1 MLELKHITKI
11 YNSGEEENRV
21 LNDVSIR
28 FGEHEFVSI
37 LGASGSGKTTLLN
50 IIGGLDSYDEGDM
63 IVDGTSTKSFKDK
76 DWDSY
81 RNGTIGFIFQN
92 YQLISHL
99 SVLENVKIALSISGL
114 SNKESQE
121 RAVVALKDVGLEQH
135 IYKKPNQ
142 LSGGQMQRVAIARAL
157 VTNPKIILADEPTGA
172 LDSSTSIQ
180 IMKLIKKISQ
190 GKLVIMV
197 THNPELA
204 ENCSSRI
211 VRLSDGKII
220 EDTAPN
226 LQIDSNKGYKLG
238 KTSMS
243 FARAISSS
251 FKNLLTKKVRSI
263 LTIFAASIGIIGIA
277 SVLAISSGMN
287 GYIKSMQEDTLS
299 TMPITISAADSGGIR
314 TLSDRLAEK
323 TEKPIKEIKV
333 AEQGKTHQNRYTKD
347 ALGGKDGD
355 FISYM
360 KKHAKSYYKSLN
372 FNTGYT
378 LKAFVKDTDGQI
390 HQIQDNVVRTLMA
403 TTTNFAVLPTDET
416 TITDKYRLVASE
428 DKIFKYPTGNQ
439 AILFLDSDGSL
450 SEQQL
455 AMLGYKGKNK
465 VKIEELLGKEI
476 HVLTNDQY
484 FRQIGE
490 RFIPNE
496 VTDSLYQEGQTL
508 RITEIMQL
516 KDATTTPFNGTIG
529 YSQTFLNQLLKVE
542 KSSAIVQAQE
552 KSQTRSA
559 LEISGEV
566 LSEESYQ
573 TMMQQLGGDNTPTS
587 LSFYAKSFEDR
598 KKILQTIHTFNEDVA
613 KKYGKNSNDYER
625 YSVSYTDMAK
635 TVSEAFTDIIGSV
648 TFILTA
654 FSGISL
660 LVSSI
665 MIGILIYVSVVER
678 TKEIGILR
686 ALGSRKKDISRIF
699 NAEAGLLGLSSGV
712 LGIGIAAL
720 LTIPINQLVAD
731 SLNIKDFTANL
742 SPENAAALVALSII
756 LTFFAGYIP
765 SKIAARKNP
774 VEALRTE

>member
-21 LNDVSIR
+21 LNGVSIR

-135 IYKKPNQ
+135 IHKKPNQ

-180 IMKLIKKISQ
+180 IMELIKKISQ

-204 ENCSSRI
+204 EKCSSRI

-226 LQIDSNKGYKLG
+226 PQIDSNKGYKLG

-333 AEQGKTHQNRYTKD
+333 AEQGKTHQNRYTED

-403 TTTNFAVLPTDET
+403 TTTNFAVLPIDET

-465 VKIEELLGKEI
+465 VKVEELLGKEI

-552 KSQTRSA
+552 KSQTRSV
-559 LEISGEV
+559 LDISGEV

-731 SLNIKDFTANL
+731 SLNIKGFTANL
-742 SPENAAALVALSII
+742 SPENAAVLVALSII

>member
-1 MLELKHITKI
+1 MLKHITKI

-135 IYKKPNQ
+135 IHKKPNQ

-172 LDSSTSIQ
+172 LDGSTSIQ
-180 IMKLIKKISQ
+180 IMELIKKISQ

-204 ENCSSRI
+204 EKCSSRI

-226 LQIDSNKGYKLG
+226 PQIDSNKGYKLG

-263 LTIFAASIGIIGIA
+263 LTIFAASIGIIGIT

-323 TEKPIKEIKV
+323 TENPIKEIKV
-333 AEQGKTHQNRYTKD
+333 AEQGKTHQNRYTED

-390 HQIQDNVVRTLMA
+390 HQIQDNVVRTLMV

-465 VKIEELLGKEI
+465 VKVEELLGKEI

-529 YSQTFLNQLLKVE
+529 YSQTFLNQLLEVE

-552 KSQTRSA
+552 KSQTRSV
-559 LEISGEV
+559 LDISGEV

-712 LGIGIAAL
+712 LGIGIATL

-731 SLNIKDFTANL
+731 SLNIKGFTANL
-742 SPENAAALVALSII
+742 SPENAAVLVALSII

>member
-135 IYKKPNQ
+135 IHKKPNQ

-180 IMKLIKKISQ
+180 IMELIKKISQ

-204 ENCSSRI
+204 EKCSSRI

-226 LQIDSNKGYKLG
+226 PQIDSNKGYKLG

-333 AEQGKTHQNRYTKD
+333 AEQGKTHQNRYTED

-372 FNTGYT
+372 FNIGYT

-390 HQIQDNVVRTLMA
+390 HQIQDNVVLTLMA

-465 VKIEELLGKEI
+465 VKVEELLGKEI

-552 KSQTRSA
+552 KSQTRSV
-559 LEISGEV
+559 LDISGEV

-731 SLNIKDFTANL
+731 SLNIKGFTANL
-742 SPENAAALVALSII
+742 SPENAAALVALSIV

>member
-299 TMPITISAADSGGIR
+299 TMPITIAADSGGIR

-333 AEQGKTHQNRYTKD
+333 AEQGKTHQNHYTED

-372 FNTGYT
+372 FNTGYI

-465 VKIEELLGKEI
+465 V
-476 HVLTNDQY
+476 
-484 FRQIGE
+484 
-490 RFIPNE
+490 
-496 VTDSLYQEGQTL
+496 
-508 RITEIMQL
+508 
-516 KDATTTPFNGTIG
+516 
-529 YSQTFLNQLLKVE
+529 
-542 KSSAIVQAQE
+542 
-552 KSQTRSA
+552 
-559 LEISGEV
+559 
-566 LSEESYQ
+566 
-573 TMMQQLGGDNTPTS
+573 TS
-587 LSFYAKSFEDR
+587 W
-598 KKILQTIHTFNEDVA
+598 
-613 KKYGKNSNDYER
+613 
-625 YSVSYTDMAK
+625 
-635 TVSEAFTDIIGSV
+635 
-648 TFILTA
+648 
-654 FSGISL
+654 
-660 LVSSI
+660 
-665 MIGILIYVSVVER
+665 
-678 TKEIGILR
+678 
-686 ALGSRKKDISRIF
+686 
-699 NAEAGLLGLSSGV
+699 
-712 LGIGIAAL
+712 
-720 LTIPINQLVAD
+720 
-731 SLNIKDFTANL
+731 
-742 SPENAAALVALSII
+742 
-756 LTFFAGYIP
+756 
-765 SKIAARKNP
+765 
-774 VEALRTE
+774 

>member
-1 MLELKHITKI
+1 
-11 YNSGEEENRV
+11 
-21 LNDVSIR
+21 
-28 FGEHEFVSI
+28 
-37 LGASGSGKTTLLN
+37 
-50 IIGGLDSYDEGDM
+50 
-63 IVDGTSTKSFKDK
+63 
-76 DWDSY
+76 
-81 RNGTIGFIFQN
+81 
-92 YQLISHL
+92 
-99 SVLENVKIALSISGL
+99 
-114 SNKESQE
+114 
-121 RAVVALKDVGLEQH
+121 
-135 IYKKPNQ
+135 
-142 LSGGQMQRVAIARAL
+142 
-157 VTNPKIILADEPTGA
+157 
-172 LDSSTSIQ
+172 
-180 IMKLIKKISQ
+180 
-190 GKLVIMV
+190 
-197 THNPELA
+197 
-204 ENCSSRI
+204 
-211 VRLSDGKII
+211 
-220 EDTAPN
+220 
-226 LQIDSNKGYKLG
+226 
-238 KTSMS
+238 
-243 FARAISSS
+243 
-251 FKNLLTKKVRSI
+251 
-263 LTIFAASIGIIGIA
+263 
-277 SVLAISSGMN
+277 MN

-323 TEKPIKEIKV
+323 TEEPIKEIKV
-333 AEQGKTHQNRYTKD
+333 AEQGKTHQNRYTED

-428 DKIFKYPTGNQ
+428 DKIFKYPTANQ
-439 AILFLDSDGSL
+439 VILFLDSDGSL

-529 YSQTFLNQLLKVE
+529 YSQTFLNQLLEVE

-552 KSQTRSA
+552 KSQTRSV
-559 LEISGEV
+559 LDISGEV

-712 LGIGIAAL
+712 LGIGIATL
-720 LTIPINQLVAD
+720 LTIPINQLVVD
-731 SLNIKDFTANL
+731 SLNIKGFTANL
-742 SPENAAALVALSII
+742 SPENAAVLVALSII

>member
-135 IYKKPNQ
+135 IHKKPNQ

-172 LDSSTSIQ
+172 LDGSTSIQ
-180 IMKLIKKISQ
+180 IMELIKKISQ

-204 ENCSSRI
+204 EKCSSRI

-263 LTIFAASIGIIGIA
+263 LTIFAASIGIIGIT

-333 AEQGKTHQNRYTKD
+333 AEQGKTHQNRYTED

-372 FNTGYT
+372 FNTGYI

-390 HQIQDNVVRTLMA
+390 HQIQDNVVRTLMV

-465 VKIEELLGKEI
+465 VKVEELLGKEI

-529 YSQTFLNQLLKVE
+529 YSQTFLNQLLEVE

-552 KSQTRSA
+552 KSQTRSV
-559 LEISGEV
+559 LDISGEV

-712 LGIGIAAL
+712 LGIGIATL

-742 SPENAAALVALSII
+742 SPENAAVLVALSII

>member
-1 MLELKHITKI
+1 MLAKI
-11 YNSGEEENRV
+11 RY
-21 LNDVSIR
+21 
-28 FGEHEFVSI
+28 
-37 LGASGSGKTTLLN
+37 
-50 IIGGLDSYDEGDM
+50 
-63 IVDGTSTKSFKDK
+63 
-76 DWDSY
+76 
-81 RNGTIGFIFQN
+81 
-92 YQLISHL
+92 L
-99 SVLENVKIALSISGL
+99 S
-114 SNKESQE
+114 
-121 RAVVALKDVGLEQH
+121 
-135 IYKKPNQ
+135 
-142 LSGGQMQRVAIARAL
+142 
-157 VTNPKIILADEPTGA
+157 
-172 LDSSTSIQ
+172 
-180 IMKLIKKISQ
+180 
-190 GKLVIMV
+190 
-197 THNPELA
+197 
-204 ENCSSRI
+204 
-211 VRLSDGKII
+211 
-220 EDTAPN
+220 
-226 LQIDSNKGYKLG
+226 
-238 KTSMS
+238 
-243 FARAISSS
+243 
-251 FKNLLTKKVRSI
+251 
-263 LTIFAASIGIIGIA
+263 
-277 SVLAISSGMN
+277 
-287 GYIKSMQEDTLS
+287 
-299 TMPITISAADSGGIR
+299 
-314 TLSDRLAEK
+314 
-323 TEKPIKEIKV
+323 
-333 AEQGKTHQNRYTKD
+333 
-347 ALGGKDGD
+347 
-355 FISYM
+355 
-360 KKHAKSYYKSLN
+360 
-372 FNTGYT
+372 
-378 LKAFVKDTDGQI
+378 
-390 HQIQDNVVRTLMA
+390 
-403 TTTNFAVLPTDET
+403 
-416 TITDKYRLVASE
+416 
-428 DKIFKYPTGNQ
+428 NQ

-465 VKIEELLGKEI
+465 VKVEELLGKEI

-552 KSQTRSA
+552 KSRTRSV
-559 LEISGEV
+559 LDISGEV

-731 SLNIKDFTANL
+731 SLNIKGFTANL
-742 SPENAAALVALSII
+742 SPENAAALVALSIV

>member
-333 AEQGKTHQNRYTKD
+333 AEQGKTHQNHYTED

-372 FNTGYT
+372 FNTGYI

-529 YSQTFLNQLLKVE
+529 YSQTFLNQLLKV
-542 KSSAIVQAQE
+542 E

>member
-135 IYKKPNQ
+135 IHKKPNQ

-172 LDSSTSIQ
+172 LDGSTSIQ
-180 IMKLIKKISQ
+180 IMELIKKISQ

-204 ENCSSRI
+204 EKCSSRI

-226 LQIDSNKGYKLG
+226 PQIDSNKGYKLG

-323 TEKPIKEIKV
+323 TENPIKEIKV
-333 AEQGKTHQNRYTKD
+333 AEQGKTHQNRYTED

-465 VKIEELLGKEI
+465 VKVEELLGKEI

-529 YSQTFLNQLLKVE
+529 YSQTFLNQLLEVE

-552 KSQTRSA
+552 KSQTRSV
-559 LEISGEV
+559 LDISGEV

-587 LSFYAKSFEDR
+587 LSFYAKS
-598 KKILQTIHTFNEDVA
+598 FNEDVA

-712 LGIGIAAL
+712 LGIGIATL

-731 SLNIKDFTANL
+731 SLNIKGFTANL
-742 SPENAAALVALSII
+742 SPENAAVLVALSII

-765 SKIAARKNP
+765 SKIAACKNP

>member
-135 IYKKPNQ
+135 IHKKPNQ

-172 LDSSTSIQ
+172 LDGSTSIQ
-180 IMKLIKKISQ
+180 IMELIKKISQ

-204 ENCSSRI
+204 EKCSSRI

-226 LQIDSNKGYKLG
+226 PQIDSNKGYKLG

-323 TEKPIKEIKV
+323 TEEPIKEIKV
-333 AEQGKTHQNRYTKD
+333 AEQGKTHQNRYTED

-428 DKIFKYPTGNQ
+428 DKIFKYPTANQ
-439 AILFLDSDGSL
+439 VILFLDSDGSL

-529 YSQTFLNQLLKVE
+529 YSQTFLNQLLEVE

-552 KSQTRSA
+552 KSQTRSV
-559 LEISGEV
+559 LDISGEV

-712 LGIGIAAL
+712 LGIGIATL
-720 LTIPINQLVAD
+720 LTIPINQLVVD
-731 SLNIKDFTANL
+731 SLNIKGFTANL
-742 SPENAAALVALSII
+742 SPENAAVLVALSII

>member
-135 IYKKPNQ
+135 IHKKPNQ

-180 IMKLIKKISQ
+180 IMELIKKISQ

-204 ENCSSRI
+204 EKCSSRI

-226 LQIDSNKGYKLG
+226 PQIDSNKGYKLG

-323 TEKPIKEIKV
+323 TEEPIKEIKV
-333 AEQGKTHQNRYTKD
+333 AEQGKTHQNRYTED

-360 KKHAKSYYKSLN
+360 KKHAKSYY
-372 FNTGYT
+372 Y
-378 LKAFVKDTDGQI
+378 
-390 HQIQDNVVRTLMA
+390 
-403 TTTNFAVLPTDET
+403 
-416 TITDKYRLVASE
+416 
-428 DKIFKYPTGNQ
+428 
-439 AILFLDSDGSL
+439 
-450 SEQQL
+450 QL
-455 AMLGYKGKNK
+455 C
-465 VKIEELLGKEI
+465 
-476 HVLTNDQY
+476 
-484 FRQIGE
+484 
-490 RFIPNE
+490 
-496 VTDSLYQEGQTL
+496 
-508 RITEIMQL
+508 
-516 KDATTTPFNGTIG
+516 
-529 YSQTFLNQLLKVE
+529 
-542 KSSAIVQAQE
+542 SS
-552 KSQTRSA
+552 
-559 LEISGEV
+559 
-566 LSEESYQ
+566 
-573 TMMQQLGGDNTPTS
+573 
-587 LSFYAKSFEDR
+587 
-598 KKILQTIHTFNEDVA
+598 
-613 KKYGKNSNDYER
+613 SNR
-625 YSVSYTDMAK
+625 
-635 TVSEAFTDIIGSV
+635 
-648 TFILTA
+648 
-654 FSGISL
+654 
-660 LVSSI
+660 
-665 MIGILIYVSVVER
+665 
-678 TKEIGILR
+678 
-686 ALGSRKKDISRIF
+686 
-699 NAEAGLLGLSSGV
+699 
-712 LGIGIAAL
+712 
-720 LTIPINQLVAD
+720 
-731 SLNIKDFTANL
+731 
-742 SPENAAALVALSII
+742 
-756 LTFFAGYIP
+756 
-765 SKIAARKNP
+765 
-774 VEALRTE
+774 

>member
-135 IYKKPNQ
+135 IHKKPNQ

-172 LDSSTSIQ
+172 LDGSTSIQ
-180 IMKLIKKISQ
+180 IMELIKKISQ

-204 ENCSSRI
+204 EKCSSRI

-226 LQIDSNKGYKLG
+226 PQIDSNKGYKLG

-243 FARAISSS
+243 FTRAISSS

-263 LTIFAASIGIIGIA
+263 LTIFAASIGIIGIT

-323 TEKPIKEIKV
+323 TENPIKEIKV
-333 AEQGKTHQNRYTKD
+333 AEQGKTHQNRYTED
-347 ALGGKDGD
+347 ALGGKNGD

-390 HQIQDNVVRTLMA
+390 HQIQDNVVRTLMV

-465 VKIEELLGKEI
+465 VKVEELLGKEI

-529 YSQTFLNQLLKVE
+529 YSQTFLNQLLEVE

-552 KSQTRSA
+552 KSQTRSV
-559 LEISGEV
+559 LDISGEV

-712 LGIGIAAL
+712 LGIGIATL

-731 SLNIKDFTANL
+731 SLNIKGFTANL
-742 SPENAAALVALSII
+742 SPENAAVLVALSII

>member
-135 IYKKPNQ
+135 IHKKPNQ

-172 LDSSTSIQ
+172 LDGSTSIQ
-180 IMKLIKKISQ
+180 IMELIKKISQ

-204 ENCSSRI
+204 EKCSSRI

-226 LQIDSNKGYKLG
+226 PQIDSNKGYKLG

-263 LTIFAASIGIIGIA
+263 LTIFAASIGIIGIT

-323 TEKPIKEIKV
+323 TENPIKEIKV
-333 AEQGKTHQNRYTKD
+333 AEQGKTHQNRYTED

-390 HQIQDNVVRTLMA
+390 HQIQDNVVRTLMV

-465 VKIEELLGKEI
+465 VKVEELLGKEI

-529 YSQTFLNQLLKVE
+529 YSQTFLNQLLEVE

-552 KSQTRSA
+552 KSQTRSV
-559 LEISGEV
+559 LDISGEV

-712 LGIGIAAL
+712 LGIGIATL

-731 SLNIKDFTANL
+731 SLNIKGFTANL
-742 SPENAAALVALSII
+742 SPENAAVLVALSII

>member
-135 IYKKPNQ
+135 IHKKPNQ

-180 IMKLIKKISQ
+180 IMELIKKISQ

-204 ENCSSRI
+204 EKCSSRI

-226 LQIDSNKGYKLG
+226 PQIDSNKGYKLG

-323 TEKPIKEIKV
+323 TEEPIKEIKV
-333 AEQGKTHQNRYTKD
+333 AEQGKTHQNRYTED

-403 TTTNFAVLPTDET
+403 TTTNFAVLPIDET

-428 DKIFKYPTGNQ
+428 DEIFKYPTGNQ

-529 YSQTFLNQLLKVE
+529 YSQTFLNQLLEVE

-552 KSQTRSA
+552 KSQTRSV
-559 LEISGEV
+559 LDISGEV

-712 LGIGIAAL
+712 LGIGIATL
-720 LTIPINQLVAD
+720 LTIPINQLVVD
-731 SLNIKDFTANL
+731 SLNIKGFTANL
-742 SPENAAALVALSII
+742 SPENAAVLVALSII

>member
-135 IYKKPNQ
+135 IHKKPNQ

-172 LDSSTSIQ
+172 LDGSTSIQ
-180 IMKLIKKISQ
+180 IMELIKKISQ

-204 ENCSSRI
+204 EKCSSRI

-226 LQIDSNKGYKLG
+226 PQIDSNKGYKLG

-243 FARAISSS
+243 FTRAISSS

-323 TEKPIKEIKV
+323 TENPIKEIKV
-333 AEQGKTHQNRYTKD
+333 AEQGKTHQNRYTED

-390 HQIQDNVVRTLMA
+390 HQIQDNVVRTLMT

-465 VKIEELLGKEI
+465 VKVEELLGKEI

-529 YSQTFLNQLLKVE
+529 YSQTFLNQLLEVE

-552 KSQTRSA
+552 KSQTRSV
-559 LEISGEV
+559 LDISGEV

-712 LGIGIAAL
+712 LGIGIATL

-731 SLNIKDFTANL
+731 SLNIKGFTANL
-742 SPENAAALVALSII
+742 SPENAAVLVALSII

>member
-135 IYKKPNQ
+135 IHKKPNQ

-172 LDSSTSIQ
+172 LDGSTSIQ
-180 IMKLIKKISQ
+180 IMELIKKISQ

-204 ENCSSRI
+204 EKCSSRI

-220 EDTAPN
+220 EDTSPN
-226 LQIDSNKGYKLG
+226 PQIDSNKGYKLG

-323 TEKPIKEIKV
+323 TEEPIKEIKV
-333 AEQGKTHQNRYTKD
+333 AEQGKTHQNRYTED

-529 YSQTFLNQLLKVE
+529 YSQTFLNQLLEVE

-552 KSQTRSA
+552 KSQTRSV
-559 LEISGEV
+559 LDISGEV

-712 LGIGIAAL
+712 LGIGIATL
-720 LTIPINQLVAD
+720 LTIPINQLVVD
-731 SLNIKDFTANL
+731 SLNIKGFTANL
-742 SPENAAALVALSII
+742 SPENAAVLVALSII

>member
-135 IYKKPNQ
+135 IHKKPNQ

-180 IMKLIKKISQ
+180 IMELIKKISQ

-204 ENCSSRI
+204 EKCSSRI

-226 LQIDSNKGYKLG
+226 PQIDSNKGYKLG

-263 LTIFAASIGIIGIA
+263 LTIFAASIGIIGIT

-333 AEQGKTHQNRYTKD
+333 AEQGKTHQNRYTED

-390 HQIQDNVVRTLMA
+390 HQIQDNVVRTLMV

-465 VKIEELLGKEI
+465 VKVEELLGKEI

-490 RFIPNE
+490 HFIPNE

-529 YSQTFLNQLLKVE
+529 YSQTFLNQLLEVE

-552 KSQTRSA
+552 KSQTRSV
-559 LEISGEV
+559 LDISGEV

-731 SLNIKDFTANL
+731 SLNIKGFTANL
-742 SPENAAALVALSII
+742 SPENAAALVALSIV

>member
-135 IYKKPNQ
+135 IHKKPNQ

-172 LDSSTSIQ
+172 LDGSTSIQ
-180 IMKLIKKISQ
+180 IMELIKKISQ

-204 ENCSSRI
+204 EKCSSRI

-226 LQIDSNKGYKLG
+226 PQIDSNKGYKLG

-323 TEKPIKEIKV
+323 TENPIKEIKV
-333 AEQGKTHQNRYTKD
+333 AEQGKTHQNRYTED

-390 HQIQDNVVRTLMA
+390 HQIQDNVVRTLMT

-465 VKIEELLGKEI
+465 VKVEELLGKEI

-529 YSQTFLNQLLKVE
+529 YSQTFLNQLLEVE

-552 KSQTRSA
+552 KSQTRSV
-559 LEISGEV
+559 LDISGEV

-712 LGIGIAAL
+712 LGIGIATL

-731 SLNIKDFTANL
+731 SLNIKGFTANL
-742 SPENAAALVALSII
+742 SPENAAVLVALSII